1 MTPVLGEGC
10 VFTHYALLPY
20 TFYKREKDKELLKMN
35 EENTNWDKE
44 LEELNS
50 VDWQDQTGMS
60 PEEARFEI
68 VIRKLEAVMS
78 EWGATEVYA
87 DIPED
92 VDLGSDW
99 NAVEVKIDAEPFEDS
114 FKTTLGDVASV
125 PILGVI
131 ANILAEILDNSGA
144 PKEDALREYRSRV
157 VNAVQAL
164 MIEGILVS
172 KSPAWNDRFQ
182 EVTDQL
188 S

>member
-1 MTPVLGEGC
+1 MGRVGVAP
-10 VFTHYALLPY
+10 ALPY
-20 TFYKREKDKELLKMN
+20 TFHKREIEELIKKK

-68 VIRKLEAVMS
+68 VIKKLEAVLH
-78 EWGATEVYA
+78 EWANTEVYA

-92 VDLGSDW
+92 VQLGADW
-99 NAVEVKIDAEPFEDS
+99 NEVEVTIDAEPFEDS
-114 FKTTLGDVASV
+114 FKTTLGDVAAV

-131 ANILAEILDNSGA
+131 ANILTDILDSNGR
-144 PKEDALREYRSRV
+144 PHEDMLREYRSKV
-157 VNAVQAL
+157 VNAVKSL

-172 KSPAWNDRFQ
+172 KSPKWNDRFE